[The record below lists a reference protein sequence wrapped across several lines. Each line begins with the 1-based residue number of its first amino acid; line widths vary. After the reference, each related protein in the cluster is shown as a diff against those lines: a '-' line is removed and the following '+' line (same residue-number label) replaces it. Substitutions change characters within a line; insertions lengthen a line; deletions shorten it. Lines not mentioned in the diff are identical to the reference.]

1 MSSSRRSS
9 RLLTRRC
16 ALGALAVLPVLA
28 SAGASAHTPYQ
39 QWVVYRRK
47 HLLVGTC
54 RTDPAGYELGKRLV
68 ALLEH
73 ELPEAKARV
82 ARAPDQERLASLV
95 TTGQIATILL
105 RPGEARALRAGEAPF
120 TDYGPFALVAL
131 AVVEDHCL
139 VSAEDFPGHHAWL
152 VARALFSTRAD
163 HATRAL
169 LDDGRLPLHSG
180 AQVFLAGAAMPDSPA
195 VARGENHHDGH
206 GRGDSH

>member
-9 RLLTRRC
+9 PLLTRRC

-68 ALLEH
+68 ALLER

-82 ARAPDQERLASLV
+82 TRAPDQERLASLL
-95 TTGQIATILL
+95 TTGQISTILL
-105 RPGEARALRAGEAPF
+105 RPGEARALRAGEASF
-120 TDYGPFALVAL
+120 ADYGPFALVAL
-131 AVVEDHCL
+131 AAIEDHCL
-139 VSAEDFPGHHAWL
+139 VSAEDFPSHHAWL
-152 VARALFSTRAD
+152 LARALFSAHSDRLART
-163 HATRAL
+163 L
-169 LDDGRLPLHSG
+169 LDDGHLPLHSG
-180 AQVFLAGAAMPDSPA
+180 AQAFLASEPMPYPPA
-195 VARGENHHDGH
+195 VAREENHRHSH
-206 GRGDSH
+206 GRGDNH

>member
-1 MSSSRRSS
+1 MSSSRKS
-9 RLLTRRC
+9 RALLTRRC

-28 SAGASAHTPYQ
+28 SAGGSAHTPYQ

-68 ALLEH
+68 SLLEH

-95 TTGQIATILL
+95 TTGQISTILL
-105 RPGEARALRAGEAPF
+105 RPDEARALRTGAAPF
-120 TDYGPFALVAL
+120 ADYGPFALLAL
-131 AVVEDHCL
+131 AVIEDHCL

-152 VARALFSTRAD
+152 VARALFTAHAD
-163 HATRAL
+163 RATRAL
-169 LDDGRLPLHSG
+169 LDDGRLPLHPG
-180 AQVFLAGAAMPDSPA
+180 AQAFLAGAPMPEPPA
-195 VARGENHHDGH
+195 AEREEDHDHSHGH
-206 GRGDSH
+206 GGSH